1 MDNFKIIY
9 KILKILEKYMDY
21 ENVPAELIS
30 YETFDIS
37 KERWSRILKMMIDT
51 GLIEGVRCIEVDG
64 VMVPIIK
71 LYNPSITLKGL
82 EYLEENSMMKK
93 AAGIVKGIKD
103 TIPGL

>member
-21 ENVPAELIS
+21 EGVSVELIS
-30 YETFDIS
+30 HEALDIS
-37 KERWSRILKMMIDT
+37 KERWSRILKMMMDT
-51 GLIEGVRCIEVDG
+51 GLVEGIRCIEVDG
-64 VMVPIIK
+64 AVVPLVK

-93 AAGIVKGIKD
+93 QQNW
-103 TIPGL
+103 